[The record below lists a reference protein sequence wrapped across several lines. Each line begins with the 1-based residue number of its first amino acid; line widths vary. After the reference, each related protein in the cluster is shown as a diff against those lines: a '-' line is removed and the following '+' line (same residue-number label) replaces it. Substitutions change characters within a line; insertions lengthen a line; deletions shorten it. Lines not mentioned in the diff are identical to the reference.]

1 MQIEL
6 NHKIKSVP
14 DNTTLVSL
22 LFSEHIEAEYVAV
35 AINQE
40 IIKRDNWEKT
50 FLKEGDKVLVIGAVK
65 GG

>member
-6 NHKIKSVP
+6 NHKVKSVP

-22 LFSEHIEAEYVAV
+22 LFSEQIEGEYVAV

>member
-22 LFSEHIEAEYVAV
+22 LFSEHIEGEYVAV
-35 AINQE
+35 SINQE

>member
-22 LFSEHIEAEYVAV
+22 LFSEHIEGEYVAV

>member
-22 LFSEHIEAEYVAV
+22 LFSEQIEGEYVAV

>member
-14 DNTTLVSL
+14 DDTTLVSL
-22 LFSEHIEAEYVAV
+22 LFSEQIEGEYVAV